1 MLAPSSTPTEAR
13 PSIAVPAVRVEGLV
27 KTFSAGVRA
36 LDGITLCIPAGELV
50 ALVGP
55 NGSGKS
61 TLLEILYG
69 ITAADAGDAC
79 VLGLDPRRDYESLR
93 AQVGYAGQET
103 ALDPEMTGRET
114 LRLFYALRSLPH
126 RDRDA
131 RLARVA
137 EEYDI
142 ASFWHRPVETY
153 SGGERQR
160 LHLALEAMHEPRL
173 LLLDE
178 PTVSLDPAGRRALWS
193 RLVAWRDAGRTLL
206 VATHDLAEVATY
218 CDRVV
223 LLDRGRLLADEAP
236 QALIAAQGRASTEI
250 TVAYGIGRNAE
261 ELVAELRELPEKP
274 EVAIDVG
281 TIILWRAR
289 NPEGSEPALDL
300 LASHGISYLRVERA
314 EPDLASVYFR
324 LAGKGLAAPAEPN
337 RGRKRRSRS

>member
-1 MLAPSSTPTEAR
+1 
-13 PSIAVPAVRVEGLV
+13 VPAVRAEGLV
-27 KTFSAGVRA
+27 KTFDAGVRA
-36 LDGITLCIPAGELV
+36 LDGVTLSIPHGELV

-69 ITAADAGDAC
+69 ITTADAGYAR
-79 VLGLDPRRDYESLR
+79 VLGFDPRRDRANLR
-93 AQVGYAGQET
+93 TQAGYAGQET

-126 RDRDA
+126 RDRDV
-131 RLARVA
+131 RLARLA

-142 ASFWHRPVETY
+142 DSFCHRLVRTY

-160 LHLALEAMHEPRL
+160 LHLALEAMHKPRL

-178 PTVSLDPAGRRALWS
+178 PTASLDPTARLAFWS
-193 RLVAWRDAGRTLL
+193 RLVAWRDGGHTVL

-223 LLDRGRLLADEAP
+223 LLDRGNLLADDAP
-236 QALIAAQGRASTEI
+236 RVLIAAQGRAGTTI
-250 TVAYGIGRNAE
+250 TLAYKLEGNSE
-261 ELVAELRELPEKP
+261 ELVAKLRELPEKP
-274 EVAIDVG
+274 EVAIGGG

-289 NPEGSEPALDL
+289 NPEGREPALDVL
-300 LASHGISYLRVERA
+300 TSGGVSYLRVERA

-324 LAGKGLAAPAEPN
+324 LAGKGLEAPGERS
-337 RGRKRRSRS
+337 RGGKRRDGQ